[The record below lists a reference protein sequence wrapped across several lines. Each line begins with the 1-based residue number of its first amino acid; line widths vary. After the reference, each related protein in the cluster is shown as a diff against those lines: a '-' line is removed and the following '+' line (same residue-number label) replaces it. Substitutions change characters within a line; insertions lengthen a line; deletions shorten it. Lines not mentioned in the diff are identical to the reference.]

1 MIDFSDLFSF
11 FLAQSFADMW
21 VDFLLKDAE
30 ERERREA
37 EDAAIK
43 NQEKS
48 ISKQRPTYEQ
58 SDSEFSTVPLTS
70 SDSNQR
76 LSRLLT

>member
-1 MIDFSDLFSF
+1 MFGS
-11 FLAQSFADMW
+11 QSFADMW

-37 EDAAIK
+37 EDAANK
-43 NQEKS
+43 EKEKATTS
-48 ISKQRPTYEQ
+48 SSQRPIYEQ
-58 SDSEFSTVPLTS
+58 SESEFSTVPLTS
-70 SDSNQR
+70 SDSNHR

>member
-1 MIDFSDLFSF
+1 M
-11 FLAQSFADMW
+11 AQSFADMW
-21 VDFLLKDAE
+21 VEFLLKDAE

-37 EDAAIK
+37 EDAANK
-43 NQEKS
+43 EQEKATVS
-48 ISKQRPTYEQ
+48 STQRPKYEQ

-70 SDSNQR
+70 SNSNHR

>member
-1 MIDFSDLFSF
+1 M
-11 FLAQSFADMW
+11 AQSFADMW

-43 NQEKS
+43 GQEKTTTT
-48 ISKQRPTYEQ
+48 QRPTYDQ

-70 SDSNQR
+70 SDSNHR

>member
-1 MIDFSDLFSF
+1 
-11 FLAQSFADMW
+11 MW

-37 EDAAIK
+37 EEAAIK
-43 NQEKS
+43 NQEKTS
-48 ISKQRPTYEQ
+48 TIQRPTYDQ

-70 SDSNQR
+70 ADSNQR
-76 LSRLLT
+76 LSRLLG